1 MNNRNATKVNRV
13 NTPVATIGI
22 VVRHTPTLADVAA
35 EAQVHIGTASRAL
48 NDSTRDMV
56 KPETARRVQEAAF
69 RLGYSPNVLAGSLR
83 SQKTA
88 SIGVVLPD
96 LTNPFLPPI
105 VRGIEDVLT
114 RRGYVA
120 LIGNTDND
128 PALELKLVETLRARR
143 VDGFIIATS
152 KRNHPILEKIAK
164 SGTSIVLIN
173 RTTDRDDI
181 SSVISDDAA
190 GIRAAVN
197 HLVELGHKHIVHL
210 AGPTDLSTGRDR
222 ATAFL
227 DAMHENHLP
236 TSKTDIFLCEQ
247 YSISEGYAA
256 TKQIFATRSDVTALV
271 AANDRIAVGVL
282 QALRDLKLSCPDEI
296 SVVGFNDMPFVDLV
310 SPPLTTVRV
319 NQYAIGTQ
327 SAELLLDR
335 LADSSTLTKTVVLP
349 VKLIIRGSTGP
360 RRTRHSTRV
369 PDTK

>member
-1 MNNRNATKVNRV
+1 MKTRIEVL
-13 NTPVATIGI
+13 PVQANKSVTTIGT
-22 VVRHTPTLADVAA
+22 VARHIPTLADVAA
-35 EAQVHIGTASRAL
+35 EAHVHIGTASRAL
-48 NDSTRDMV
+48 NDSTRNMV
-56 KPETARRVQEAAF
+56 KPDTVRRVQEAAS

-114 RRGYVA
+114 KRGYVA

-128 PALELKLVETLRARR
+128 AELERKLVDTLRARR

-164 SGTSIVLIN
+164 AGTPVVLIN
-173 RTTDRDDI
+173 RITDSGDI

-197 HLVELGHKHIVHL
+197 HLVEFGHRHIVHI
-210 AGPTDLSTGRDR
+210 AGPAELSTGKNR
-222 ATAFL
+222 AKAFV
-227 DAMHENHLP
+227 DAMQDNKLP
-236 TSKTDIFLCEQ
+236 TRKTDVFLCEQ
-247 YSISEGYAA
+247 YSIAEGYAA

-271 AANDRIAVGVL
+271 AANDRIAIGVL
-282 QALRDLKLSCPDEI
+282 QALRDLKLSCPEDV
-296 SVVGFNDMPFVDLV
+296 SVVGFNDMPLVDMV
-310 SPPLTTVRV
+310 TPPLTTVRV
-319 NQYAIGTQ
+319 NQYALGAQ

-335 LADSSTLTKTVVLP
+335 LGDSSTVTKTIVLP
-349 VKLIIRGSTGP
+349 VRLIVRGSSGP
-360 RRTRHSTRV
+360 CRSR
-369 PDTK
+369 

>member
-1 MNNRNATKVNRV
+1 MRSHGTTQANQADKS
-13 NTPVATIGI
+13 VATIGN

-56 KPETARRVQEAAF
+56 KAETARRVREAAF

-114 RRGYVA
+114 KRGYVA
-120 LIGNTDND
+120 LLGNTDND
-128 PALELKLVETLRARR
+128 ASLELKLVESLRARR

-152 KRNHPILEKIAK
+152 KRSHPILENIAK
-164 SGTSIVLIN
+164 SGTPVVLIN

-181 SSVISDDAA
+181 SAVISDDAA
-190 GIRAAVN
+190 GIRSAVN
-197 HLVELGHKHIVHL
+197 HLVELGHKHIVHI

-222 ATAFL
+222 AKAFA
-227 DAMHENHLP
+227 DAMRDHKLP

-247 YSISEGYAA
+247 YSIAEGYAA
-256 TKQIFATRSDVTALV
+256 TKQIFATRKDVTALV
-271 AANDRIAVGVL
+271 AANDRIALGVL
-282 QALRDLKLSCPDEI
+282 QALRELKLSCPDDV

-310 SPPLTTVRV
+310 TPPLTTVRV
-319 NQYAIGTQ
+319 NQYALGAQ

-335 LADSSTLTKTVVLP
+335 LANSSTVTKTVVLP
-349 VKLIIRGSTGP
+349 VKLIIRGTTSP
-360 RRTRHSTRV
+360 ARSR
-369 PDTK
+369 